1 MLEPRES
8 DIPVL
13 FLVLVV
19 LPLVAYVLLGKWSE
33 TATKRNRIT
42 LLAQLAAEEAFKAE
56 QKMAVADVIPPQP
69 QVFYFPKNNESHHE
83 CARCSAPA
91 KTRCSRCKFVRYW

>member
-19 LPLVAYVLLGKWSE
+19 LPLVVYILLGKWSE
-33 TATKRNRIT
+33 TASKRNRIT

-56 QKMAVADVIPPQP
+56 EMAVTDVIP
-69 QVFYFPKNNESHHE
+69 QVCSPKNEVHHE